1 MSYRPLDNLA
11 CCSRARHIYAIT
23 GPTQREVALAALS
36 QFACSPAEPNRCSR
50 GAKDLFPVAEG
61 QLSQT
66 PAAAMATFTTT
77 KPSEEETNKV
87 YDRQIRLWGADAQ
100 RRIQASRVLFLGLGP
115 ANVELCKNL
124 VLAGFSA
131 TIADHRKVDAAS
143 LGYNFFADAESIGKS
158 AGRASIEN
166 IAELNPFAD
175 VKVGNISSCTD
186 AKTADA
192 LVEGHGVVIIDVP
205 CVRGSEAE
213 RKLINEACRKSG
225 AKFLAVRCSGD
236 GAAAFLDLG
245 AEHTYVVE
253 TGEGAKK
260 RHQHLKKRPTVR
272 IQTLFNVAWDSVK
285 NKKMAQPPTPFLL
298 DRLDALFA
306 DRPTSKK
313 RSRDEDDFV
322 AFARRELEARSLK
335 LDDMILARHA
345 RVAGKCPAHI
355 AAVVGGVLGQE
366 VVKAVSGRGAP
377 TNNVFAFDAA
387 TGAGTALF
395 ASPVKRAAAPK
406 ARRRRS
412 TRLSSARL

>member
-1 MSYRPLDNLA
+1 
-11 CCSRARHIYAIT
+11 
-23 GPTQREVALAALS
+23 
-36 QFACSPAEPNRCSR
+36 
-50 GAKDLFPVAEG
+50 
-61 QLSQT
+61 
-66 PAAAMATFTTT
+66 MATFTTT

-158 AGRASIEN
+158 AAEASIEN
-166 IAELNPFAD
+166 VAELNPFAD
-175 VKVGNISSCTD
+175 VKVGSTSTCSD

-205 CVRGSEAE
+205 CSKGSENE

-260 RHQHLKKRPTVR
+260 TTSAPQKAAYCSYADAVG
-272 IQTLFNVAWDSVK
+272 VAWNDVK

-322 AFARRELEARSLK
+322 AFARRELEARSLV
-335 LDDMILARHA
+335 LDDAMLARHA
-345 RVAGKCPAHI
+345 RVAGKCPAHV

-387 TGAGTALF
+387 TGSGTALF

-406 ARRRRS
+406 AAVPVDAIE
-412 TRLSSARL
+412 L

>member
-1 MSYRPLDNLA
+1 
-11 CCSRARHIYAIT
+11 
-23 GPTQREVALAALS
+23 
-36 QFACSPAEPNRCSR
+36 
-50 GAKDLFPVAEG
+50 
-61 QLSQT
+61 
-66 PAAAMATFTTT
+66 MATFTA
-77 KPSEEETNKV
+77 SEEETNKV

-115 ANVELCKNL
+115 ANVELVKNL

-131 TIADHRKVDAAS
+131 TICDHRKVDAAS

-158 AGRASIEN
+158 VGEASVEN

-175 VKVGNISSCTD
+175 VKVGSTSSCSD
-186 AKTADA
+186 AATADA
-192 LVEGHGVVIIDVP
+192 LVAGHGVIIVDVP
-205 CVRGSEAE
+205 CTRGSENE
-213 RKLINEACRKSG
+213 RKFINEACRKSG
-225 AKFLAVRCSGD
+225 AKFFAVRCSGD

-245 AEHTYVVE
+245 EEHTYVVE

-260 RHQHLKKRPTVR
+260 TTSAPQKAAYCSYADAIGVDWT
-272 IQTLFNVAWDSVK
+272 SVK

-306 DRPTSKK
+306 DRPTPKK

-322 AFARRELEARSLK
+322 VFAKRELEARSLV
-335 LDDMILARHA
+335 LDDAMLARHA

-387 TGAGTALF
+387 TGSGTALF
-395 ASPVKRAAAPK
+395 ASPAKRAAAPK
-406 ARRRRS
+406 AAPPVDAIE
-412 TRLSSARL
+412 L